1 MGKCL
6 REPEFCEEQ
15 LRSNDSV
22 AISCALWAK
31 GFYDAGA
38 GVEAVLELIKNGTKN
53 QKLTAS
59 YFNRSLQDQRLSAR
73 AAREVFLTYPE
84 DLELMACYLPG
95 FMGNL
100 YSIMSDLVWGKR
112 TGWFS
117 VEREEASRARKSF
130 R

>member
-1 MGKCL
+1 MGTWIGIFDENSADRISNKLLHLMGKCL

-53 QKLTAS
+53 QKLTAPILTAPCRIRDS
-59 YFNRSLQDQRLSAR
+59 APGRPERYFLHIR
-73 AAREVFLTYPE
+73 
-84 DLELMACYLPG
+84 
-95 FMGNL
+95 
-100 YSIMSDLVWGKR
+100 R
-112 TGWFS
+112 TWS
-117 VEREEASRARKSF
+117 
-130 R
+130 

>member
-1 MGKCL
+1 MIRFSSVKRAVGTWIGIFDENSADRISNKLLHLMGKCL

-22 AISCALWAK
+22 AIGAFALWAK

-59 YFNRSLQDQRLSAR
+59 YFNRSLQDRDSAPGR
-73 AAREVFLTYPE
+73 PERYFLH
-84 DLELMACYLPG
+84 
-95 FMGNL
+95 
-100 YSIMSDLVWGKR
+100 IRR
-112 TGWFS
+112 TWS
-117 VEREEASRARKSF
+117 
-130 R
+130 

>member
-1 MGKCL
+1 M
-6 REPEFCEEQ
+6 
-15 LRSNDSV
+15 
-22 AISCALWAK
+22 
-31 GFYDAGA
+31 
-38 GVEAVLELIKNGTKN
+38 LELIKNGTKN

-59 YFNRSLQDQRLSAR
+59 YFNRSPQDQRLSAR

-95 FMGNL
+95 FMGSL

-117 VEREEASRARKSF
+117 VEREEASEPGKASGDCVWTV
-130 R
+130 